1 MLKSRYTFL
10 QMTRIVWAVGWSDF
24 TLKYR
29 GSILGYLWSLLAP
42 LAKFLVIYYVF
53 KPLVG
58 GEIAQYPLYL
68 FLGIIMWEHFTV
80 TTTHCMTA
88 LKEKQAFFLKIP
100 FPRMLIM
107 LIVGWT
113 NMIIFLTH
121 FLIFVVFVLAMG
133 GSPWMPWLY
142 LPILLL
148 QMTLFALG
156 VGMLLASYCL
166 KYRDIQHLWGILS
179 QVLFWLTPITY
190 VYRLDAPISTQ
201 WGRFLELLHHPT
213 LHTTFD
219 LFVQFQPLSI
229 LIYDMRRVTLYAATQ
244 AFPSLPH
251 ILGVTA
257 VLVALFTLAARVYH
271 YRSQYFIEE
280 Y

>member
-1 MLKSRYTFL
+1 MF
-10 QMTRIVWAVGWSDF
+10 RIVWVVGWSDF
-24 TLKYR
+24 VLKYR
-29 GSILGYLWSLLAP
+29 GSLLGYLWSLAAP

-80 TTTHCMTA
+80 TTTNCMTA
-88 LKEKQAFFLKIP
+88 LREKQAFFMKIP
-100 FPRMLIM
+100 FPRILIM

-121 FLIFVVFVLAMG
+121 FLIFVAGVLIIG
-133 GSPWMPWLY
+133 DTQWLPWLY
-142 LPILLL
+142 IPVLLV
-148 QMTLFALG
+148 QMTLLALG

-166 KYRDIQHLWGILS
+166 KYRDILHLWGILS

-190 VYRLDAPISTQ
+190 AYKLDRPISEQ
-201 WGRFLELLHHPT
+201 WKRLIEIIHHPS
-213 LHTTFD
+213 LHTVFD
-219 LFVQFQPLSI
+219 LFVQFQPLS
-229 LIYDMRRVTLYAATQ
+229 LLTYDMRRVTLYAADLS
-244 AFPSLPH
+244 FPSAVH
-251 ILGVTA
+251 IGGVTL
-257 VLVALFTLAARVYH
+257 VLMALFAISAAVYH
-271 YRSQYFIEE
+271 HRSKYFIEE